1 MPAAVKKGESARLNG
16 FISAS
21 NAKPQMVWDEAY
33 GKASHGDVA
42 LRYVPGT
49 AKIFSNGAIN
59 GQALSDN
66 LFKNGTP
73 LGYDK
78 LDGNLPGCNQ
88 YAGYITFEFTVD
100 QPNF

>member
-1 MPAAVKKGESARLNG
+1 
-16 FISAS
+16 
-21 NAKPQMVWDEAY
+21 MVWDEAY

-49 AKIFSNGAIN
+49 AKIFSNGAVN

-88 YAGYITFEFTVD
+88 SPATLPLNLLWISQTLTLIRLFQKQVRTSLLKIL
-100 QPNF
+100 Q